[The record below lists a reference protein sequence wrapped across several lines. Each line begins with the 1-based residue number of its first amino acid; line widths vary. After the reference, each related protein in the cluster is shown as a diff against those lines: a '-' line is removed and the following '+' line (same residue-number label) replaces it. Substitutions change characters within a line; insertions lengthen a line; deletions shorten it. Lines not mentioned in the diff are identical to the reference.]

1 MPTLTGFKRDAKGI
15 YIEKDPYAILD
26 YTLDFT
32 NWMPSNYTIASLT
45 VTATNVN
52 GDSTSLVIDSSSHSN
67 YLATAIISGG
77 EAGNVY
83 NVEYRIT
90 ISGSDSSADK
100 QDSRNFRIRVI
111 DRQLT

>member
-1 MPTLTGFKRDAKGI
+1 MPTLTGFKKDAKGL
-15 YIEKDPYAILD
+15 YIEKDPYATLD

-32 NWMPSNYTIASLT
+32 NWMPSGYTIASLT
-45 VTATNVN
+45 VTGSNVN
-52 GDSTSLVIDSSSHSN
+52 DDSSSLSIDSSSHSN

-90 ISGSDSSADK
+90 ISDSDSTADK
-100 QDSRNFRIRVI
+100 QDSRNFRIKVTE
-111 DRQLT
+111 RQL